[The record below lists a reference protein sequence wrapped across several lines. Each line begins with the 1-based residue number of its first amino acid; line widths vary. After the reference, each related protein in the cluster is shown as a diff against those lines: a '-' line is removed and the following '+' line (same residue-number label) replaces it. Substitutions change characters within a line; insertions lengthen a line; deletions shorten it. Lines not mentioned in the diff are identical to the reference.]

1 MPAVLFY
8 GTDAGLVSERA
19 AKLAAIV
26 AARDNPPGEI
36 IRMEDADLDN
46 DPDRLAVELQT
57 IPMFGG
63 SKVVRATAGRRIT
76 AAALEP
82 FIAGDRLAAT
92 LIVEGGNLRPTDTL
106 RTLFEKAPKAAAV
119 ACYPDEGHDL
129 ETLVRDTLKG
139 HGLAIS
145 PEARDLLL
153 TRVGADRAL
162 SRGEIDKLALYA
174 AGKSEIDVSDVEAI
188 VGDASQL
195 AIDRVLD
202 GAAGGDAKRA
212 VAEYARALAAG
223 ESAQTII
230 LAAQRHLEKLHK
242 HPLRHR
248 PGPLVRGR
256 GAAVAPADPLQ
267 AEGRYR
273 PAVPPVDNGAA
284 VGGAGASFRRGK
296 GRAVVGTAGGS
307 HRRGA
312 ADRSRGGRPPGASAL
327 SVLTPPACPR
337 RRAAYSAPHSA
348 IRGTIWGP

>member
-1 MPAVLFY
+1 MVAVKAHQAEAFLKAPGPSMPAVLFY

-19 AKLAAIV
+19 AKLAAVV

-46 DPDRLAVELQT
+46 DPDRLAIELQT

-242 HPLRHR
+242 IRSDIDQGRSFEDAVRQLRPPIHFKQKDAIGLQCRLWTTARLSEALARASAAAKAARLSAPLEEAIAEELLI
-248 PGPLVRGR
+248 GL
-256 GAAVAPADPLQ
+256 AAAA
-267 AEGRYR
+267 R
-273 PAVPPVDNGAA
+273 PAPQ
-284 VGGAGASFRRGK
+284 R
-296 GRAVVGTAGGS
+296 
-307 HRRGA
+307 
-312 ADRSRGGRPPGASAL
+312 
-327 SVLTPPACPR
+327 
-337 RRAAYSAPHSA
+337 
-348 IRGTIWGP
+348 

>member
-1 MPAVLFY
+1 MVAVKAHQAEAFLKAPGPSVPAVLFY

-36 IRMEDADLDN
+36 IRMEDADLDS

-106 RTLFEKAPKAAAV
+106 RTLFERAPKAAAV
-119 ACYPDEGHDL
+119 ACYPDEAHDL

-202 GAAGGDAKRA
+202 SAAGGDAKRA

-230 LAAQRHLEKLHK
+230 LATQRHIEKLHK
-242 HPLRHR
+242 IRSDIDQ
-248 PGPLVRGR
+248 GR
-256 GAAVAPADPLQ
+256 SFEDAARQL
-267 AEGRYR
+267 
-273 PAVPPVDNGAA
+273 
-284 VGGAGASFRRGK
+284 
-296 GRAVVGTAGGS
+296 
-307 HRRGA
+307 
-312 ADRSRGGRPPGASAL
+312 RPPIHFKQKDAIGLQCRLWTTARLSEALARASA
-327 SVLTPPACPR
+327 
-337 RRAAYSAPHSA
+337 AAKAARLSAPLEEA
-348 IRGTIWGP
+348 IAEELLIGLAAAARPTPQR

>member
-1 MPAVLFY
+1 MVAVKAHQAEAFLKAPGPSVPVVLFY

-19 AKLAAIV
+19 AKLAAVV

-36 IRMEDADLDN
+36 IRMEDADLDS

-82 FIAGDRLAAT
+82 FITGDRLAAT

-119 ACYPDEGHDL
+119 ACYPDEAHDL

-145 PEARDLLL
+145 PEARNLLL

-202 GAAGGDAKRA
+202 AAVGGDAKRA

-230 LAAQRHLEKLHK
+230 LAAQRHIEKLHK
-242 HPLRHR
+242 IRSDIDQGRSFEDAVRQLRPPIHFKQKDAIGLQCRLWTTARLSEALARASAAAKAARLSAPLEEAIA
-248 PGPLVRGR
+248 GELLIGL
-256 GAAVAPADPLQ
+256 AAAA
-267 AEGRYR
+267 R
-273 PAVPPVDNGAA
+273 PAPQ
-284 VGGAGASFRRGK
+284 R
-296 GRAVVGTAGGS
+296 
-307 HRRGA
+307 
-312 ADRSRGGRPPGASAL
+312 
-327 SVLTPPACPR
+327 
-337 RRAAYSAPHSA
+337 
-348 IRGTIWGP
+348 

>member
-1 MPAVLFY
+1 MVAVKAHQAEAFLKAPGPSVPAVLFY

-19 AKLAAIV
+19 AKLAAVV

-36 IRMEDADLDN
+36 IRMEDADLDG

-119 ACYPDEGHDL
+119 ACYPDEAHDL

-153 TRVGADRAL
+153 TRIGADRAL

-202 GAAGGDAKRA
+202 GAVGGDAKRA

-230 LAAQRHLEKLHK
+230 LAAQRHIEKLHK
-242 HPLRHR
+242 IRSDIDQGRSFEDAVRQLRPPIHFKQKDAIGLQCRLWTTARLSEALARASAAAKAARLSAPLEEAIAEELLI
-248 PGPLVRGR
+248 GL
-256 GAAVAPADPLQ
+256 AAAA
-267 AEGRYR
+267 R
-273 PAVPPVDNGAA
+273 PAPQ
-284 VGGAGASFRRGK
+284 R
-296 GRAVVGTAGGS
+296 
-307 HRRGA
+307 
-312 ADRSRGGRPPGASAL
+312 
-327 SVLTPPACPR
+327 
-337 RRAAYSAPHSA
+337 
-348 IRGTIWGP
+348 

>member
-1 MPAVLFY
+1 MVAVKAHQAEAFLKAPGPSVPVVLFY

-19 AKLAAIV
+19 AKLAAVV

-36 IRMEDADLDN
+36 IRMEDADLDS

-119 ACYPDEGHDL
+119 ACYPDEAHDL

-145 PEARDLLL
+145 PEARNLLL

-202 GAAGGDAKRA
+202 AAVGGDAKRA

-230 LAAQRHLEKLHK
+230 LAAQRHIEKLHK
-242 HPLRHR
+242 IRSDIDQGRSFEDAVRQLRPPIHFKQKDAIGLQCRLWTTARLSEALARASAAAKAARLSAPLEEAIAEELLI
-248 PGPLVRGR
+248 GL
-256 GAAVAPADPLQ
+256 AAAA
-267 AEGRYR
+267 R
-273 PAVPPVDNGAA
+273 PAPQ
-284 VGGAGASFRRGK
+284 R
-296 GRAVVGTAGGS
+296 
-307 HRRGA
+307 
-312 ADRSRGGRPPGASAL
+312 
-327 SVLTPPACPR
+327 
-337 RRAAYSAPHSA
+337 
-348 IRGTIWGP
+348 

>member
-1 MPAVLFY
+1 MVAVKAHQAEAFLRAPGPSVPAVLFY

-46 DPDRLAVELQT
+46 DPDRLAIELQT

-119 ACYPDEGHDL
+119 ACYPDEAHDL

-153 TRVGADRAL
+153 TRIGGDRAL

-174 AGKSEIDVSDVEAI
+174 SGKSEIDVSDVEAI

-230 LAAQRHLEKLHK
+230 LAAQRHIEKLHK
-242 HPLRHR
+242 IRSDIDQGRSFEDAVRQLRPPIHFKQKDAIGLQCRLWTTARLSEALARASAAAKAARLSAPLEEAIAEELLI
-248 PGPLVRGR
+248 GL
-256 GAAVAPADPLQ
+256 AAAA
-267 AEGRYR
+267 R
-273 PAVPPVDNGAA
+273 PAPQ
-284 VGGAGASFRRGK
+284 R
-296 GRAVVGTAGGS
+296 
-307 HRRGA
+307 
-312 ADRSRGGRPPGASAL
+312 
-327 SVLTPPACPR
+327 
-337 RRAAYSAPHSA
+337 
-348 IRGTIWGP
+348 

>member
-1 MPAVLFY
+1 MVAVKAHQAEAFLKAPGPRVPAVLFY

-36 IRMEDADLDN
+36 IRMEDADLDS

-106 RTLFEKAPKAAAV
+106 RTLFEKAPQAAAV
-119 ACYPDEGHDL
+119 ACYPDEAHDL

-153 TRVGADRAL
+153 TRIGADRAL

-230 LAAQRHLEKLHK
+230 LAAQRHIEKLHK
-242 HPLRHR
+242 IRSDIDQGRSFEDAVRQLRPPIHFKQKDAIGLQCRLWTTARLSEALARASAAAKAARLSAPLEEAIAEELLI
-248 PGPLVRGR
+248 GL
-256 GAAVAPADPLQ
+256 AAAA
-267 AEGRYR
+267 R
-273 PAVPPVDNGAA
+273 PAPQ
-284 VGGAGASFRRGK
+284 R
-296 GRAVVGTAGGS
+296 
-307 HRRGA
+307 
-312 ADRSRGGRPPGASAL
+312 
-327 SVLTPPACPR
+327 
-337 RRAAYSAPHSA
+337 
-348 IRGTIWGP
+348 

>member
-1 MPAVLFY
+1 MVAVKAHQAEAFLKAPGPSMPAVLFY

-19 AKLAAIV
+19 AKLAAVV

-36 IRMEDADLDN
+36 IRMEDADLDS

-119 ACYPDEGHDL
+119 ACYPDDAHDL
-129 ETLVRDTLKG
+129 ETLVRDALKG

-153 TRVGADRAL
+153 TRIGGDRAL

-174 AGKSEIDVSDVEAI
+174 SGKSEIDVSDVEAI

-230 LAAQRHLEKLHK
+230 LAAQRHIEKLHK
-242 HPLRHR
+242 IRSDIDQGRSFEDAVRQLRPPIHFKQKDAIGLQCRLWTTARLSEALARASAAAKAARLSAPLEEAIAEELLI
-248 PGPLVRGR
+248 GL
-256 GAAVAPADPLQ
+256 AAAA
-267 AEGRYR
+267 R
-273 PAVPPVDNGAA
+273 PAPQ
-284 VGGAGASFRRGK
+284 R
-296 GRAVVGTAGGS
+296 
-307 HRRGA
+307 
-312 ADRSRGGRPPGASAL
+312 
-327 SVLTPPACPR
+327 
-337 RRAAYSAPHSA
+337 
-348 IRGTIWGP
+348 

>member
-26 AARDNPPGEI
+26 AARGNPPGEI
-36 IRMEDADLDN
+36 IRMEDADLDS
-46 DPDRLAVELQT
+46 DPDRLAIELQT

-174 AGKSEIDVSDVEAI
+174 AGKAEIDVSDVEAI

-242 HPLRHR
+242 LRSDIDQGRSFEDAVRQLRPPIHFKQKDAIGLQCRLWTTARLSEALARASAAAKAARLSAPLEEAIAEELLI
-248 PGPLVRGR
+248 GL
-256 GAAVAPADPLQ
+256 AAAA
-267 AEGRYR
+267 R
-273 PAVPPVDNGAA
+273 PAPQ
-284 VGGAGASFRRGK
+284 R
-296 GRAVVGTAGGS
+296 
-307 HRRGA
+307 
-312 ADRSRGGRPPGASAL
+312 
-327 SVLTPPACPR
+327 
-337 RRAAYSAPHSA
+337 
-348 IRGTIWGP
+348 

>member
-1 MPAVLFY
+1 MVAVKAHQAEAFLKAPGPSMPAVLFY

-19 AKLAAIV
+19 AKLAAVV

-36 IRMEDADLDN
+36 IRMEDADLDS

-119 ACYPDEGHDL
+119 ACYPDDAHDL

-153 TRVGADRAL
+153 TRIGGDRAL

-174 AGKSEIDVSDVEAI
+174 SGKSEIDVSDVEAI

-230 LAAQRHLEKLHK
+230 LAAQRHIEKLHK
-242 HPLRHR
+242 IRSDIDQGRSFEDAVRQLRPPIHFKQKDAIGLQCRLWTTARLSEALARASAAAKAARLSAPLEEAIAEELLI
-248 PGPLVRGR
+248 GL
-256 GAAVAPADPLQ
+256 AAAA
-267 AEGRYR
+267 R
-273 PAVPPVDNGAA
+273 PAPQ
-284 VGGAGASFRRGK
+284 R
-296 GRAVVGTAGGS
+296 
-307 HRRGA
+307 
-312 ADRSRGGRPPGASAL
+312 
-327 SVLTPPACPR
+327 
-337 RRAAYSAPHSA
+337 
-348 IRGTIWGP
+348 

>member
-1 MPAVLFY
+1 MVAVKAHQAEAFLKAPGPSLPAVLFY

-26 AARDNPPGEI
+26 AARDNPLGEI
-36 IRMEDADLDN
+36 IRMEDADLDS

-119 ACYPDEGHDL
+119 ACYPDEAHDL

-153 TRVGADRAL
+153 TRIGGDRAL

-174 AGKSEIDVSDVEAI
+174 SGKSEIDVSDVDAI

-212 VAEYARALAAG
+212 VIEYARALAAG
-223 ESAQTII
+223 ENAQTII

-242 HPLRHR
+242 IRSDIDQGRSFEDAVRQLRPPIHFKQKDAIGLQCRLWTTARLSEALARASAAAKAARLSAPLEEAIAEELLI
-248 PGPLVRGR
+248 GL
-256 GAAVAPADPLQ
+256 AAAA
-267 AEGRYR
+267 R
-273 PAVPPVDNGAA
+273 PAPQ
-284 VGGAGASFRRGK
+284 R
-296 GRAVVGTAGGS
+296 
-307 HRRGA
+307 
-312 ADRSRGGRPPGASAL
+312 
-327 SVLTPPACPR
+327 
-337 RRAAYSAPHSA
+337 
-348 IRGTIWGP
+348 

>member
-1 MPAVLFY
+1 MVAVKAHQAEAFLKAPGPSVPVVLFY

-19 AKLAAIV
+19 AKLAAVV

-36 IRMEDADLDN
+36 IRMEDADLDG

-119 ACYPDEGHDL
+119 ACYPDEAHDL

-145 PEARDLLL
+145 PEARNLLL

-202 GAAGGDAKRA
+202 GAVGGDAKRA

-230 LAAQRHLEKLHK
+230 LAAQRHIEKLHK
-242 HPLRHR
+242 IRSDIDQGRSFEDAVRQLRPPIHFKQKDAIGLQCRLWTTARLSEALARASAAAKAARLSAPLEEAIAEELLI
-248 PGPLVRGR
+248 GL
-256 GAAVAPADPLQ
+256 AAAA
-267 AEGRYR
+267 R
-273 PAVPPVDNGAA
+273 PAPQ
-284 VGGAGASFRRGK
+284 R
-296 GRAVVGTAGGS
+296 
-307 HRRGA
+307 
-312 ADRSRGGRPPGASAL
+312 
-327 SVLTPPACPR
+327 
-337 RRAAYSAPHSA
+337 
-348 IRGTIWGP
+348 

>member
-1 MPAVLFY
+1 MVAVKAHQAEAFLRAPGPSMPAVLFY
-8 GTDAGLVSERA
+8 GTDAGLVGERA
-19 AKLAAIV
+19 AKLATVV

-36 IRMEDADLDN
+36 VRMEDANLDS
-46 DPDRLAVELQT
+46 DPDRLAIELQT

-119 ACYPDEGHDL
+119 ACYPDEAHDL

-230 LAAQRHLEKLHK
+230 LAAQRHLQKLHK
-242 HPLRHR
+242 LRSDIDQGRSFEDAVRQLRPPIHFKQKDAIGLQCRLWTTARLSEALARASAAAKAARLSAPLEEAIAEELLI
-248 PGPLVRGR
+248 GL
-256 GAAVAPADPLQ
+256 AAAA
-267 AEGRYR
+267 R
-273 PAVPPVDNGAA
+273 PAPQ
-284 VGGAGASFRRGK
+284 R
-296 GRAVVGTAGGS
+296 
-307 HRRGA
+307 
-312 ADRSRGGRPPGASAL
+312 
-327 SVLTPPACPR
+327 
-337 RRAAYSAPHSA
+337 
-348 IRGTIWGP
+348 